1 MAISLIGIERAAY
14 FRTFF
19 HHFSA
24 SRAIESTG
32 EKVLF
37 QNNFLYPF
45 TLGRTRRDERA
56 FSEKYRARDAPR
68 RDFSLFYFSSP
79 PFIIYFYFSPF
90 SPLFAEAPKPRSS
103 ETTLKGVIIGA
114 RPGRAAKERN
124 EKT

>member
-32 EKVLF
+32 KKVLF
-37 QNNFLYPF
+37 QNAFLYPF
-45 TLGRTRRDERA
+45 MLGRTRRDERA

-79 PFIIYFYFSPF
+79 PFITKFYIFPF
-90 SPLFAEAPKPRSS
+90 SPLFAEAPNPRIGES
-103 ETTLKGVIIGA
+103 TLKGRKIGA
-114 RPGRAAKERN
+114 GPGGVVEGQN
-124 EKT
+124 EKM